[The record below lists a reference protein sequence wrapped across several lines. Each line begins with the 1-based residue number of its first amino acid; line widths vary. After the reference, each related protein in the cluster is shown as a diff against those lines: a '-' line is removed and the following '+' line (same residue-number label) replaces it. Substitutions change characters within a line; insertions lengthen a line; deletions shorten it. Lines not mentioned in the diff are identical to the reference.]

1 MWHKLLILQEDR
13 GERWGSTE
21 LKKLRKALRQLKN
34 LRKKKRNPTIIFLA
48 IRVK

>member
-13 GERWGSTE
+13 GEGWGSTE
-21 LKKLRKALRQLKN
+21 LKKPRKASRQWEN
-34 LRKKKRNPTIIFLA
+34 LRKKKRNPMIIFLA